1 LASGQLTA
9 VAGALPFILV
19 PRPGPESVWIS
30 PPRASMRS
38 AIPADQPQ
46 RPVTGRGSPAAAG
59 DFEPEPAVGTDKRT
73 LARPVSAC
81 LAALRSASSA
91 QKYTA
96 ASIACG

>member
-1 LASGQLTA
+1 
-9 VAGALPFILV
+9 
-19 PRPGPESVWIS
+19 
-30 PPRASMRS
+30 MR
-38 AIPADQPQ
+38 
-46 RPVTGRGSPAAAG
+46 AG

-73 LARPVSAC
+73 LARPASAC

>member
-30 PPRASMRS
+30 PQRASM
-38 AIPADQPQ
+38 

-73 LARPVSAC
+73 LARPASAC